1 MLLSQITSQP
11 NFDDYSI
18 ALDPP
23 DFESG
28 GLNRPSRI
36 RPNRLFTADNRIVLY
51 VTGRVRYSKLR
62 EAANA
67 VIAILNAQ

>member
-11 NFDDYSI
+11 NFDEYSI
-18 ALDPP
+18 ALNPS

-36 RPNRLFTADNRIVLY
+36 RPNRLFTADARIALY
-51 VTGRVRYSKLR
+51 ATGRVR
-62 EAANA
+62 
-67 VIAILNAQ
+67 